1 MNLSRGTKRALRP
14 TAFAILLAIA
24 RMPVFA
30 QASAPATAASPSQA
44 AAESTTTKGGAAKAA
59 SKNAT
64 AQSNSSTNPQS
75 ANPENNSPNTGSN
88 NPGIAPAGWV
98 PQTHNRQMKA
108 GSNRTTIPNQ
118 KGAKAA
124 STPSSKEK
132 KPANDDTR

>member
-1 MNLSRGTKRALRP
+1 MNPSRGTKRALRP

-24 RMPVFA
+24 TMPVFA
-30 QASAPATAASPSQA
+30 QGCAPATAANHSQTA
-44 AAESTTTKGGAAKAA
+44 AQGTSTKSGRAKTA

-64 AQSNSSTNPQS
+64 AQSNASTSPQSTNQ
-75 ANPENNSPNTGSN
+75 ENNSPNTGSN

-98 PQTHNRQMKA
+98 PQTQNQQMRA
-108 GSNRTTIPNQ
+108 GGNRTTIPNQ

-124 STPSSKEK
+124 STPNSKEK